1 MIPFAGQDREAMRRA
16 WRTAWQR
23 HRQGL
28 PLEPLQAQLADLVA
42 GHPEYHA
49 LVDAPVETGG
59 DAGAQPGPDSEAW
72 LHLAL
77 HLALRE
83 QVGTDRPRGI
93 AEVHRRLRAVARDAH
108 AAEHRMIAV
117 LAQALWEAQR
127 SNRAPDE
134 QHYLE
139 ELRRL

>member
-1 MIPFAGQDREAMRRA
+1 VIPFAGQDREAMRRA

-23 HRQGL
+23 HQRGL

-42 GHPEYHA
+42 GHPQYHA
-49 LVDAPVETGG
+49 LLEASIDAGA
-59 DAGAQPGPDSEAW
+59 DAGAQQGPDSEGW

-93 AEVHRRLRAVARDAH
+93 AQVHQRLRAAAGEAH
-108 AAEHRMIAV
+108 TAEHRMITV
-117 LAQALWEAQR
+117 LARMLWDAQC
-127 SNRAPDE
+127 SGRAPDE